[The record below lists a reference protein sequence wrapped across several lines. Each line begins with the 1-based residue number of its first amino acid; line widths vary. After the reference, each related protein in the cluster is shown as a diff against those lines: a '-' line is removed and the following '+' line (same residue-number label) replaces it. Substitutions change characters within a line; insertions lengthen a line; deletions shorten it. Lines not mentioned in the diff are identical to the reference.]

1 MQFAHSGL
9 ICHGRFRE
17 HQDCSTWSCNCVLVS
32 TEHLA
37 CQCQLLRMQNMARKV
52 LHGITQLHSSTRFNG
67 VHLRMAND
75 AVGDWAVSMRGRAR
89 MYQMYKQH
97 MIAAGFDAST
107 LVYVASGMLKSSTS
121 GDPHPRDFLQRMA
134 HDLVL
139 SKVRFVRS

>member
-1 MQFAHSGL
+1 MLQAIAMSVLHV
-9 ICHGRFRE
+9 
-17 HQDCSTWSCNCVLVS
+17 QD
-32 TEHLA
+32 LA
-37 CQCQLLRMQNMARKV
+37 SKV

-67 VHLRMAND
+67 VHLRIEND
-75 AVGDWAVSMRGRAR
+75 AVGDWAASMRGRAR

-139 SKVRFVRS
+139 SKVRSVRSCCVRHISCDWLSAYRVCAADQPVLVSG